1 MLWLG
6 LLARDTG
13 IPASQHLKIE
23 DEVVALDFNRAV
35 TLRLLRYDNEKDRA
49 NRKFWVALVA
59 GSEAA
64 GDLDDEEVLS
74 SEFLANDK
82 YADSHTE
89 QW

>member
-49 NRKFWVALVA
+49 NRRFWVSLVA
-59 GSEAA
+59 GSDAA
-64 GDLDDEEVLS
+64 EELQDEVLS

-82 YADSHTE
+82 YADANTE